1 MELFNTSLL
10 ITTKTKTNNY
20 STYIC
25 KLGQNGKNR
34 TYGAMTNITHG
45 MQGITYNVK
54 FAFKGMSM
62 TKHSQVQNISAYS
75 EYTKTAINLFQI
87 LNNFLVNHIL
97 YITYTRFEQLR
108 HIIFQRHK
116 NNQTTNKQSENQIL
130 SMGQK

>member
-1 MELFNTSLL
+1 
-10 ITTKTKTNNY
+10 
-20 STYIC
+20 
-25 KLGQNGKNR
+25 
-34 TYGAMTNITHG
+34 MTNITHG

-116 NNQTTNKQSENQIL
+116 NNQTTNKGKIKFCPWDRNTFAPVLYAFDIIL
-130 SMGQK
+130 LHLFFHE